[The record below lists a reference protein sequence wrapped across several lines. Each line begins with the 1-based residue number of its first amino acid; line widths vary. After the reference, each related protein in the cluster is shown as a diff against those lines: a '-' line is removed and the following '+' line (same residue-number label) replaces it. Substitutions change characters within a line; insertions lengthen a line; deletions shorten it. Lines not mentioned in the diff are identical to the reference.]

1 MKKHISLFLTFIL
14 MACLSAGAQ
23 ENQAELKSKVNE
35 IKKSPDYIYAETTR
49 ETAEEAKSAAE
60 EQLYNNINIWVAHEK
75 DLRGAKH
82 VDALVGIFVPSASE
96 FVCDFEG
103 LFSVFAFDSHD
114 RVVPVNHRNVDV
126 GVSACLEI
134 SACGA
139 SENGQD
145 FFAALIVIVSE
156 DRTSDYGERRV

>member
-60 EQLYNNINIWVAHEK
+60 EQLYNNINIWVAQEK
-75 DLRGAKH
+75 KLRGAKQ
-82 VDALVGIFVPSASE
+82 VIVAEAKADYEEYQLQRGNLVRAFLYVKKSE
-96 FVCDFEG
+96 
-103 LFSVFAFDSHD
+103 
-114 RVVPVNHRNVDV
+114 
-126 GVSACLEI
+126 
-134 SACGA
+134 
-139 SENGQD
+139 
-145 FFAALIVIVSE
+145 IVIFADEKDMIVVLLMALQE
-156 DRTSDYGERRV
+156 IRRRML

>member
-60 EQLYNNINIWVAHEK
+60 EQLYNNINIWEEIVYMICI
-75 DLRGAKH
+75 LY
-82 VDALVGIFVPSASE
+82 
-96 FVCDFEG
+96 
-103 LFSVFAFDSHD
+103 FA
-114 RVVPVNHRNVDV
+114 
-126 GVSACLEI
+126 I
-134 SACGA
+134 SLQC
-139 SENGQD
+139 
-145 FFAALIVIVSE
+145 FFCYIW
-156 DRTSDYGERRV
+156 ERS